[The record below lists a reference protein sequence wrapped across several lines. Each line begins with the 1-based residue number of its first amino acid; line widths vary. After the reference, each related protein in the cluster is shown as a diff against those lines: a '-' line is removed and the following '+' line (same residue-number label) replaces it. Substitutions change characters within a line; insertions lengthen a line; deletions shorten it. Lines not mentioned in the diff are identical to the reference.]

1 MDNDRRDVVPRT
13 RSFHRAE
20 AAKYLG
26 LSLSGLAHMAVRG
39 VGPRFSIED
48 RRAVYLRSD
57 LDAWAAAQAY
67 EAAAVRDLNVLRSLL
82 SSNYCDRRNRERAYR
97 V

>member
-1 MDNDRRDVVPRT
+1 MPPPQ
-13 RSFHRAE
+13 SFHRAE

-39 VGPRFSIED
+39 VGPRFSVED
-48 RRAVYLRSD
+48 RRAVYLKSD

-67 EAAAVRDLNVLRSLL
+67 EAAAALQLKALRCRLG
-82 SSNYCDRRNRERAYR
+82 SNRRERRQREWALLD
-97 V
+97 